1 MNTFRLSKS
10 TYCDATQC
18 NKILWLDKY
27 KSNVAEEADNEDRIE
42 TGQEV
47 GELAKKLFGEGK
59 DISYDL
65 GLAQMIIKTEEYIE
79 EGTEIITEASFAYKN
94 CFCSVDILKN
104 NHGKLEIYEVKSGT
118 KETDRYVNDI
128 AYQYYVLRNLGYII
142 DSANLV
148 YINNKYIRKGE
159 LELDKLFTIDDITT
173 TVMEKQPEV
182 KEKIEEINE
191 YMKQRDEPILDI
203 NPACG
208 KPNDCRYWKYC
219 SKCLPP
225 NNVFEVSGMHL
236 GPKYEFYCNS
246 IVTFSDLSVCP
257 INPKYLEQI
266 DFELNNREPKI
277 EKEEIKAFLNNLY
290 YPLYFLDF
298 ESYQQV
304 IPLWDGVKPYLQVP
318 FQYSLHYIEEEGG
331 EIKHREFLAEAPEID
346 AREQIAKRLIEDIPA
361 NACVLAYN
369 MAFEKEHIIKKLA
382 TSYKHLEKD
391 LMKIYDNIQDL
402 IEPFKK
408 RQYYVKEMKGRST
421 IKLVLPALFP
431 DDPELDYHNLS
442 GVHHGGEAMSAFRS
456 ISKKTKEDQARIRRE
471 LLEYCKLD
479 TYAMVKLWQK
489 LHEVCDE

>member
-10 TYCDATQC
+10 TYCDAIQC
-18 NKILWLDKY
+18 NKILWLDKN
-27 KSNVAEEADNEDRIE
+27 KPNVACEEDNEDRIE

-47 GELAKKLFGEGK
+47 GEFAKRLFGEYK

-65 GLAQMIIKTEEYIE
+65 GLAQMIIKTGEYIE
-79 EGTEIITEASFAYKN
+79 SGVEIITEASFAYKN

-104 NHGKLEIYEVKSGT
+104 SNGKLDIYEVKSGT
-118 KETDRYVNDI
+118 KETDRYINDL
-128 AYQYYVLRNLGYII
+128 AYQYYVLKNSGYII
-142 DSANLV
+142 NSANLV

-159 LELDKLFTIDDITT
+159 LELEKLFIIDDITAT
-173 TVMEKQPEV
+173 IMEKQIEV
-182 KEKIEEINE
+182 KEKIESINE
-191 YMKQRDEPILDI
+191 YMKQDDEPILDI

-208 KPNDCRYWKYC
+208 KPNDCRYWGYC
-219 SKCLPP
+219 SKHLPP
-225 NNVFEVSGMHL
+225 NNVFDVSGLHL
-236 GPKYEFYCNS
+236 GPKYEFYSNS
-246 IVTFSDLSVCP
+246 VVTFSDLSTCD

-266 DFELNNREPKI
+266 DFELNNRKPKI
-277 EKEEIKAFLNNLY
+277 DKEEIKAFLNKLY

-304 IPLWDGVKPYLQVP
+304 IPLWDGVKPYLQIP

-331 EIKHREFLAEAPEID
+331 EIKHKEFLAESPDID
-346 AREQIAKRLIEDIPA
+346 AREDIAKRLVEDIPS

-382 TSYKHLEKD
+382 DSYKYLEKD
-391 LMKIYDNIQDL
+391 LMQIYDNIEDL

-408 RQYYVKEMKGRST
+408 RHYYVKEMKGRST

-442 GVHHGGEAMSAFRS
+442 GIHQGAEAMSAFRS
-456 ISKKTKEDQARIRRE
+456 ISKKTKEEQDKIRKE
-471 LLEYCKLD
+471 LLAYCKLD
-479 TYAMVKLWQK
+479 TYAMVKIWQK
-489 LHEVCDE
+489 LNEVCKE